1 MRKILISACLLGEPC
16 RYDGSSKRV
25 SDPRISEWEREQ
37 RLIPVCPEILGGLPV
52 PRTPCERSSAC
63 WDVKSASGED
73 FTRQFYKGGAAT
85 LALARQHNVIC
96 CILKE
101 ASPSCGSNLI
111 YDGTFSGKKIKG
123 MGVATEYLI
132 EAGFLVFSE
141 NELDKAQ
148 KLVIDADSDE

>member
-52 PRTPCERSSAC
+52 PRTPCERKCGKIISA
-63 WDVKSASGED
+63 KGED
-73 FTRQFYKGGAAT
+73 FTRQFMDGANS
-85 LALARQHNVIC
+85 ALSAAKQHNVIC
-96 CILKE
+96 CIMKE